1 MFVVAG
7 LMGAPA
13 AGGSRG
19 FVNEGFAGV
28 PESAS
33 VKTLTVVSKKKKA
46 EMTKT
51 EGKRSAEDS
60 AEDTQGCAKKAK
72 VDGADAS
79 AAPTPA
85 RLDAVQ
91 A

>member
-1 MFVVAG
+1 
-7 LMGAPA
+7 MGAPA
-13 AGGSRG
+13 AGASRG

-51 EGKRSAEDS
+51 EGKRSAGDS
-60 AEDTQGCAKKAK
+60 AEDMQGCATKRAK